1 MPGIGTSLTRKCLN
15 NKYVKEIPRTALL
28 RTELIP
34 NQFED
39 DKADQR
45 KRKKNVVKKRKR
57 KCRKT

>member
-45 KRKKNVVKKRKR
+45 KRKKNVVKK
-57 KCRKT
+57 T